1 MPQTPLGPLHFEPIF
16 KSALWGGRRLRPM
29 FGATPSAEP
38 TGEAWILSDHGENHS
53 RVAGGPLRGATLREL
68 MTAMPQRILGGPAP
82 PHGRFP
88 LLLKF
93 IDASQ
98 PLSVQVHPNDRLAKS
113 MSPPA
118 GGLDAGLGKTE
129 AWVILEAEPHSR
141 IYAGLGRGVTRNDLL
156 VALKGETVAEKL
168 HSFQPRPGDCVFLPA
183 GTIHAIGGG
192 LLLFE
197 VQQTS
202 DITYRLHDWGRVD
215 AKTGRPRD
223 LHVEQSL
230 RCIDF
235 ERGPCAPVPVTV
247 ESSEPVIC
255 EKLVSCTYFTLRR
268 FRGSKPFVVGAA
280 GQCRIVVGI
289 GGTTQI
295 LHDFVRYPLRAGDV
309 LLLPAETGVCQCF
322 PMGDVTLLECGFPEA
337 EGDV

>member
-1 MPQTPLGPLHFEPIF
+1 MRTLLGPLHFEPIF

-29 FGATPSAEP
+29 FGAASSEEP
-38 TGEAWILSDHGENHS
+38 TGEAWVLSDQGENHS

-68 MTAMPQRILGGPAP
+68 MTTIPERILGGHSAAQ
-82 PHGRFP
+82 GRFP

-93 IDASQ
+93 IDAAQ
-98 PLSVQVHPNDRLAKS
+98 PLSVQVHPNDRLAKT
-113 MSPPA
+113 MSPA
-118 GGLDAGLGKTE
+118 GGGSHAAIGKTE
-129 AWVILEAEPHSR
+129 AWVILNAQPDSR
-141 IYAGLGRGVTRNDLL
+141 IYAGLARGVTRADLL
-156 VALKGETVAEKL
+156 AALKGETVEETL

-215 AKTGRPRD
+215 AKTGKPRD

-235 ERGPCAPVPVTV
+235 ERGPCAPVAPTM
-247 ESSEPVIC
+247 ESSEPVVC
-255 EKLVSCTYFTLRR
+255 ERLASCDYFTLRR
-268 FRGSKPFVVGAA
+268 FRGSKPFAVGAA
-280 GQCRIVVGI
+280 GECRIIAGI
-289 GGTTQI
+289 SGTTQL
-295 LHDFVRYPLRAGDV
+295 LHNFIRYPLRAGDV
-309 LLLPAETGVCQCF
+309 LLLPAETGACQCF
-322 PMGDVTLLECGFPEA
+322 PMGKVTLLECGLPEPA
-337 EGDV
+337 EAGA